1 MSERITLAQRAEFG
15 LPVVATGANAEPRKA
30 LVASKPRKA
39 RTVRPKPPTE
49 HEEQVLLIQWRDK
62 MKQSIP
68 ELEMLFAIP
77 NGAKLPYGRNK
88 KGQRFSKEA
97 TRLLAEGMQP
107 GVPDICMAYPCN
119 GAAGLYVEL
128 KRAQK
133 SLSRVSDEQW
143 KWIDRLRHFGY
154 RVEICYGWEAAR
166 DVILN
171 YLEGK

>member
-1 MSERITLAQRAEFG
+1 MSKRITLAQRAEFG
-15 LPVVATGANAEPRKA
+15 LPVVAIGANAEPQKPLA
-30 LVASKPRKA
+30 ASKPRKA
-39 RTVRPKPPTE
+39 RTAKPKPPTE
-49 HEEQVLLIQWRDK
+49 HEEQVLLFQW
-62 MKQSIP
+62 KQ
-68 ELEMLFAIP
+68 EYERKDARLGLLFAIP
-77 NGAKLPYGRNK
+77 NGAKLPYGKNR

-97 TRLLAEGMQP
+97 LRLLAEGMQP

-154 RVEICYGWEAAR
+154 RAEICYGWEAAR